1 MSVETYIMSLE
12 DELCQ
17 HLLQYSENVT
27 YNSSSAAA
35 LSQVSRELACCN
47 DYQDALVSVCWL
59 Y

>member
-1 MSVETYIMSLE
+1 MFIE